1 MILPFQFN
9 INLVEVK
16 GPEKPQDLPK
26 KKKTWSLRELR
37 SVDGKWSQQIQ
48 SDFRFTHTKVIICSY
63 SLTFKNSLSQKFLSR
78 SIDQDIIS

>member
-37 SVDGKWSQQIQ
+37 SVDGKWSQQNQ
-48 SDFRFTHTKVIICSY
+48 SDFRFTHTKVNMF
-63 SLTFKNSLSQKFLSR
+63 LQFNFQKLFVAKV
-78 SIDQDIIS
+78 SIKIN